1 MKALIKIIVLVAVA
15 MAAVSFFRSDGAP
28 AFQRITEWAGQTVEH
43 LESLSAGQEE
53 TYNAFGELVTAPA
66 YDVYVNE
73 PSEMVVSPGGAII
86 TSQAE
91 LSARS
96 QSAYKQATNLPGS
109 LYEHE
114 VQKRSGSESMKWVKQ
129 VTEQY
134 APTAWHLLMLYD
146 ALPSHQE
153 VESNDD
159 MVMSTQKTTSTF
171 AYLQGRSATVLLG
184 EMATNV
190 HEIAHGYGSQ
200 YVFSHARNNRL
211 RMSWDDVSVA
221 YYLSPEKTYT
231 VTFPKS
237 SLFPS
242 AELVREIPRGLR
254 TFRFDAYVNGNTS
267 TQGQGVL
274 GLLDEFH
281 AYYQGSRCSY
291 DLLDAYVL
299 AEGSAAKGF
308 HEWIRS
314 LQSAMSAY
322 WEFDFFIR
330 EYLLRMSSHYPDD
343 YALLIRRGEFTDTYE
358 GFRKVYSDLIN
369 KYEARVAETAA
380 RIDASG
386 EANVYIKD
394 GTVWINFPGS
404 ARVQGVMLFND
415 ARDVLEPVINSRRY
429 DKITVDLSAR

>member
-15 MAAVSFFRSDGAP
+15 TAAVSFFRSDGAP
-28 AFQRITEWAGQTVEH
+28 AFQRVIVWAKQTVEH
-43 LESLSAGQEE
+43 MESLSAEQEVTFNE
-53 TYNAFGELVTAPA
+53 SGKPVSEPAF
-66 YDVYVNE
+66 DVYVDE
-73 PSEMVVSPGGAII
+73 PSEMTVFPGGALI
-86 TSQAE
+86 TSQVG
-91 LSARS
+91 LSERS
-96 QSAYKQATNLPGS
+96 RSEDQQAANVSGKSYKL
-109 LYEHE
+109 E
-114 VQKRSGSESMKWVKQ
+114 VQKRSGSESMKWVKK

-200 YVFSHARNNRL
+200 YVFSHARKSGF

-231 VTFPKS
+231 ATFPKS

-242 AELVREIPRGLR
+242 AELVREIPRDLR

-281 AYYQGSRCSY
+281 AYYQGARCSY

-299 AEGSAAKGF
+299 AEGSAGKGF

-343 YALLIRRGEFTDTYE
+343 YDLLIRRGEFTDTYQ
-358 GFRKVYSDLIN
+358 GFRKAYSDLIN
-369 KYEARVAETAA
+369 KYEARVTETAA

-386 EANVYIKD
+386 EASVNIKD
-394 GTVWINFPGS
+394 GTVWINYPES
-404 ARVQGVMLFND
+404 SRIQGVKLFDD
-415 ARDVLEPVINSRRY
+415 ARAVLEPVINSRRY
-429 DKITVDLSAR
+429 DKIAVDLSTR